1 MKSPFLDALEQR
13 VLLADGAM
21 GTLLQARGVPSSACP
36 DAQALEQPDIVRRVH
51 EDYIAAGADIIETDT
66 FGANRFRLQR
76 YGLADRVRDIN
87 FRAAR
92 LARDA
97 REISGHP
104 VFVAGA
110 VGPTGRMLASVGDV
124 RPDEVR
130 AAFREQAEALLEGGV
145 DLIIL
150 ETMPD
155 LAELREAVL
164 AVKEACDL
172 PVIAQMTFQRDRR
185 TMGGEPPDEVAN
197 IAATL
202 GADVAG
208 VNCSLGPQ
216 SALEVIESMSAQTS
230 MRLSAMPNAGL
241 PRFMDRRLVYPS
253 TPEYFAE
260 YARKLVEA
268 GANIVGGC
276 CGTTPEHISAM
287 REALDAGVEPSGP
300 RVASRDVPVAENG
313 PVTVSPP
320 PAATRKTTPHARC
333 ARNSPPASSSSASS
347 WIRRVASTRA
357 RRSKARRTSRR
368 SASTAST
375 SATARW
381 RACA

>member
-13 VLLADGAM
+13 VLLADGGM
-21 GTLLQARGVPSSACP
+21 GTLLNARGIPNSACL
-36 DAQALEQPDIVRRVH
+36 DAQVIEQPDIVRRVH

-76 YGLADRVRDIN
+76 YGLADRVHEIN

-260 YARKLVEA
+260 YTRKLVEA

-287 REALDAGVEPSGP
+287 REALGQEWNRRGGAAVAARESGVAG
-300 RVASRDVPVAENG
+300 NG
-313 PVTVSPP
+313 AVTVRA
-320 PAATRKTTPHARC
+320 PATTEAEPKPQRTL
-333 ARNSPPASSSSASS
+333 RFGLGRGWRPEPADGA
-347 WIRRVASTRA
+347 VPCHT
-357 RRSKARRTSRR
+357 
-368 SASTAST
+368 
-375 SATARW
+375 
-381 RACA
+381 